1 LDKLALICFQPG
13 PQNCY

>member
-13 PQNCY
+13 PQNCH